1 MLNRAMERRVFVQRS
16 MGPRRIIIGS
26 IRAYDSA
33 QMRFTEYDHVVQAL
47 PAGRADEPLN
57 VSVLPG

>member
-1 MLNRAMERRVFVQRS
+1 MERRVFVQRS

-33 QMRFTEYDHVVQAL
+33 QMRLTEYDHVVQAL
-47 PAGRADEPLN
+47 PADRADEPLN
-57 VSVLPG
+57 VNVLPG

>member
-1 MLNRAMERRVFVQRS
+1 MERRVLVQGT
-16 MGPRRIIIGS
+16 MDPRLIIVGG

-47 PAGRADEPLN
+47 PADRADEPLN